1 MNKTIIPIGV
11 ISDTHGLL
19 RHEAVEA
26 LAGSEL
32 IIHAGDVG
40 DPDILE
46 TLEAI
51 APVRVV
57 RGNVDRESWT
67 QRFPMTDLIKVGSCS
82 IYVVHDLC
90 TMDIDASAADI
101 DMVIFGHSHQPSIE
115 QQHGVWLLNPGSAG
129 PRRFD
134 YPVSMAKVEVQGNQL
149 QAEIVEL
156 VVQ

>member
-1 MNKTIIPIGV
+1 
-11 ISDTHGLL
+11 LL

-67 QRFPMTDLIKVGSCS
+67 QRFPMTDLIEVGSCS
-82 IYVVHDLC
+82 IYVVHDLY
-90 TMDIDASAADI
+90 TMDIDPSAADI

-134 YPVSMAKVEVQGNQL
+134 YPVSLAKVEVQGNQL
-149 QAEIVEL
+149 HAEIVEL
-156 VVQ
+156 VV

>member
-1 MNKTIIPIGV
+1 MKKAIISIGV

-19 RHEAVEA
+19 RTEAVAA

-46 TLEAI
+46 TLETI
-51 APVRVV
+51 APVHVV
-57 RGNVDRESWT
+57 RGNVDREPWT
-67 QRFPMTDLIKVGSCS
+67 QRFPMTDLIEAGSCS
-82 IYVVHDLC
+82 IYVVHDLY
-90 TMDIDASAADI
+90 TMDIDSSAANV

-115 QQHGVWLLNPGSAG
+115 QKHGIWLLNPGSAG

-134 YPVSMAKVEVQGNQL
+134 YPVSVAKVEVQRNQL
-149 QAEIVEL
+149 HAEIVEL
-156 VVQ
+156 AV

>member
-1 MNKTIIPIGV
+1 MAIQVGV

-19 RHEAVEA
+19 RQEA
-26 LAGSEL
+26 LDALVGSEL

-46 TLEAI
+46 KLATI

-57 RGNVDRESWT
+57 RGNVDREPWT
-67 QRFPMTDLIKVGSCS
+67 QRLQMTDLIEVGACS
-82 IYVVHDLC
+82 IYVIHDIN
-90 TMDIDASAADI
+90 TMAIDPMASNI
-101 DMVIFGHSHQPSIE
+101 DMVIYGHSHQPSIE

-134 YPVSMAKVEVQGNQL
+134 YPVSVAKVDVEGDQL
-149 QAEIVEL
+149 QAQIVEL
-156 VVQ
+156 TV